1 MNATRLEVAD
11 VFRAYGD
18 DFLALWGHVL
28 SRQQRKAFDDIR
40 ACRTAALGG
49 HLDQCDQC
57 GHCAIS
63 YNSCR
68 NRSCPKCQGAA
79 RAQWLA
85 DREAELLP
93 VEYFHVVFTLPQQIA
108 RLALHNARSIYG
120 MLFRAV
126 AETLLTI
133 AADPKHLGATIGF
146 LAVLHTWGQNLHLHP
161 HVHCVVSGGGI
172 SLDNSRWIAC
182 RKYRKSFLL
191 PVKVLSAFF
200 RKRFLIHLRKAFQ
213 KGKLQFHGE
222 LELLAQP
229 AAFEALCQ
237 SAAHVKWVVYAKRPF
252 GGPERVLKYLARYTH
267 RVAIS
272 NRRLLSLADG
282 QVTFQ
287 WNDYAAGNQTKT
299 MTLDAVEFIRRFLLH
314 VLPSGFVH
322 IRHFGFLA
330 NRKRKEKLA
339 LCRSLL
345 PPSPMVTAA
354 SADPS
359 GSPDSTIDEQVSRRC
374 PVCQTGRLILIQ
386 LLTPAACACLPRPL
400 IADSS

>member
-1 MNATRLEVAD
+1 VSEHRLEVAD
-11 VFRAYGD
+11 VFRTYGD
-18 DFLALWGHVL
+18 EFLVQWGHVL
-28 SRQQRKAFDDIR
+28 SRPQRKAFDDIR

-49 HLDQCDQC
+49 HVDQCDQC

-68 NRSCPKCQGAA
+68 NRSCPKCQAAA
-79 RAQWLA
+79 RARWLA
-85 DREAELLP
+85 AREAELLP

-108 RLALHNARSIYG
+108 RLALQNAKRIYSI
-120 MLFRAV
+120 LFRAV

-133 AADPKHLGATIGF
+133 AADPKHLGAAIGF
-146 LAVLHTWGQNLHLHP
+146 LAVLHSWGQNLHLHP
-161 HVHCVVSGGGI
+161 HIHGVVPGGGI
-172 SLDNSRWIAC
+172 SPDNLRWMPC
-182 RKYRKSFLL
+182 RKYRKSYFL
-191 PVKVLSAFF
+191 PVKVLSCFF

-222 LELLAQP
+222 LESLAQP
-229 AAFEALCQ
+229 TAFEALCQ
-237 SAAHVKWVVYAKRPF
+237 QAGEVEWVVYAKPPF
-252 GGPERVLKYLARYTH
+252 GGPEQVLKYLARYTH

-282 QVTFQ
+282 RVTFE
-287 WNDYAAGNQTKT
+287 WKDYAAGNQTKT
-299 MTLDAVEFIRRFLLH
+299 MTLDAIEFIRRFLLH

-345 PPSPMVTAA
+345 AVPQMVIKAGADSPGAV
-354 SADPS
+354 
-359 GSPDSTIDEQVSRRC
+359 DSTIEERLFRLC
-374 PVCQTGRLILIQ
+374 PVCKTGRLILIQ
-386 LLTPAACACLPRPL
+386 FLTAAACACLPVPL
-400 IADSS
+400 IADTS